1 MSEEQKKQAERI
13 CVSVDK
19 LDAAKK
25 EAVLAYMQGM
35 AAGAKLAAIEK
46 QPETTRNLNDGG
58 EL

>member
-1 MSEEQKKQAERI
+1 MSEEQKKQVERI

-25 EAVLAYMQGM
+25 ETVLAYMQGM

-46 QPETTRNLNDGG
+46 QAEATNSLNDGG